1 MARLWRGMW
10 GSAAGR
16 WMVAGLVLALLVP
29 LGVSQ
34 GLGTALFGR
43 HADPFASGYHF
54 DGKVWRPN
62 KPQTAPAVG
71 GHPLA
76 ARRVT
81 AHGKGFKALGT
92 YRGKAPVWPKTGTAT
107 VRLTHAAK
115 TSAAKSTSSVKAPV
129 EAPVRTPAAK
139 PSASPTPSATS
150 SVTPSV
156 APSGAASAPPNTT
169 PNSAAST
176 SASGPAAST
185 PAPSDDPEANASP
198 QSSAPPTTAQEPVD
212 GPVKAA
218 GLPVWLA
225 PATTGKHAKTAKTAA
240 AAKVPQA
247 VDVSVA
253 SHKAAL
259 RAGANGM
266 LLTLTPTSG
275 STGGKVEV
283 VVDYAQLAK
292 AYGGGYGSRLELVQL
307 PSCVLT
313 TPQDAACQKRT
324 PVHFT
329 NRVGA
334 NELTATITLPG
345 TPSTMP
351 APHPTGSGLGSQ
363 LAYIAPM
370 STTTTDSST
379 TLAVTS
385 SASGSQG
392 DYSATSLNPAGAWK
406 TSPTGA
412 FTYSYPID
420 VPSGADG
427 SAPSVSLDYN
437 SQSQDGETSARNSQ
451 ASWAGDGWDY
461 EPGFVERSYRPCS
474 SLVDSDDKPILK
486 GSGDECWGGDNATLS
501 FGSHSGR
508 LVPDGVDSS
517 VTGEIKQWRLQ
528 GDDGTLVQELSGAPN
543 GLQDGIY
550 FRVLTTD
557 GTAAYF
563 GAEHAPSGTGGS
575 ATIPS
580 SPTDDSTGSA
590 WGVPVLH
597 PVSSDPCYNS
607 TDGKKSKCA
616 KQEGWRWNL
625 DFVVA
630 PSGSVQRYGYTGQTN
645 YYDLGGGQ
653 AASGSHGTLTSY
665 TRGGALT
672 SIRYGYTLADEKA
685 NRTPSAEVDFT
696 LAQRCQTTDTFT
708 DCSAGNLKDSTAT
721 HWPDVPWDLHC
732 DSTDTTTLAAD
743 ATSVPSNVCIV
754 PSPTFWTT
762 TRLQDITTDVH
773 VKDSSTDALKPV
785 DSYHLHQVY
794 SDAGGTVDPV
804 TGTSVDPKDA
814 GQLQAVMWLQTIQHT
829 GEDTYDN
836 GNSDIALNKVAFTG
850 TEIDNRV
857 NDASPSAPPL
867 YRPRIASVQTETGE
881 SIAVDY
887 NLDPCAGLTLTM
899 ADADTNTHSCFP
911 VYWTVAGA
919 SKPTADWFNL
929 TTVHAVTV
937 SDLTVAAQYKPDS
950 QNIPDGSEPQTT
962 RYTYSG
968 PAWHRDDSSLTDDH
982 YRTWGQFRGFK
993 TVTVETGTAPEPVT
1007 QTTTHYLQG
1016 MDGDYL
1022 ADGTRR
1028 SVSRTAT
1035 VGGSTVETVTDSD
1048 QLAGAVLQTDTY
1060 TKAGG
1065 TINAVSVNGPFTY
1078 TTTAH
1083 EAQTAW
1089 SSWNTDSDTGT
1100 KPVLSTLPDQTAHRI
1115 KTTQAHGYALLA
1127 DGTWRHTRSD
1137 STYDSQGRISTE
1149 DDHGDVGDTSQEKCT
1164 TFTYASPPTSNPMM
1178 LDYPDRT
1185 TAVAGACGTAVSATS
1200 LISDEEVYYTGDGTL
1215 SSLGTFG
1222 DLSSTGRPTATRVA
1236 DGFSN
1241 GTETWR
1247 TTQAVTYDGAG
1258 RVSATTDATGQT
1270 TTTAYSPAWSSSGNN
1285 TNPASYTTTNSQGW
1299 QVSTTLSPLR
1309 GLPTENVDANGRKTD
1324 MTYDALGRR
1333 TEVWLP
1339 GRDKSGGQSA
1349 DRTFTYSINPGA
1361 VAAPGGTI
1369 TQPGDPSSV
1378 TTHTLRDDGTYS
1390 TAVTIYDGMLQP
1402 RQTQSTALG
1411 DSSTGR
1417 IISDTFYD
1425 SHGWLTAKYAP
1436 YSEPT
1441 TNPSTTLYAANE
1453 NQVPAETTTTYDG
1466 EGRPT
1471 ASTLWHQAVKQ
1482 WSSTASYPGADE
1494 ATSTGPAGGRTTAT
1508 YQNALGQTT
1517 EAVVR
1522 NTGTT
1527 VTLAGGQIIPS
1538 GTSLTSNSVRLA
1550 MRADGSLV
1558 LSSLATGKT
1567 VKTLF
1572 AATSQSAGAYAK
1584 FTTDGNLAVYTP
1596 SGTQLWSTGLAATSD
1611 SVLKLQNDADLA
1623 VYDSAGTSIWSSG
1636 TAGQAAAADATTR
1649 YTYTPAGQIESVKD
1663 TAGNTWSYTYDL
1675 LGQKTSQTDPNTG
1688 TSTYDKY
1695 DTAGNLL
1702 QTTDPRG
1709 QVLSYHYDWDNRP
1722 TGEYAAAYATSP
1734 DTTKQLA
1741 AWTYDTLTKGHPTS
1755 ATRYVGGASG
1765 DAYTQK
1771 VTGYTTSYQPTGT
1784 TLTIPASD
1792 GFAAAGQSAPPSS
1805 GTVTYT
1811 LSSTYTDTIGLL
1823 NTTTYQADGN
1833 LPAEEIGYGYN
1844 QDGTLTGFGGFI
1856 SPVNTPSYL
1865 DDTRHDAFGR
1875 TIQANYGSDGQELAT
1890 YAQYDS
1896 TTGRLTQTSSMLQTQ
1911 TAALDVVDYRYNQA
1925 GAITAIDDLR
1935 DNTTHDTQC
1944 FAYDSFQRL
1953 TAAWTDTKGITS
1965 PGTATPGQV
1974 GGCATSRVQDASTVG
1989 GPDPYWQTYDYDL
2002 LGDRTGKVDHD
2013 TTGNALD
2020 DTTQTI
2026 SYPGVDGTTAA
2037 THPDQTGTETVSNP
2051 TLGTA
2056 TQTETHTDTG
2066 YTPNVNAGNAMD
2078 RKVSTVGPIVTG
2090 FTLSGGGKL
2099 CVDDATS
2106 STTPGNKVQVY
2117 TCNGTNAQKW
2127 SIGTDHTVRVLGMC
2141 LDTTGN
2147 ATTSGTK
2154 VVIDTCNGDA
2164 TQQWRMTTS
2173 GKLALV
2179 ANNNLCLTD
2188 PSASA
2193 TKGTQLTVS
2202 GCSSSG
2208 DVWTTIK
2215 AGPVLPGQQQD
2226 FTYDAEGRTHTVATT
2241 TGTHTDTSTYL
2252 YDADGGLLEQTA
2264 SVDGTAKTRILYL
2277 FGGTEQITLN
2287 VPAKT
2292 FTGLRHYDGPD
2303 GTLITRSSSG
2313 SVSYQMANTQGTA
2326 TTSVDAGSLAVTRRA
2341 FDPWGNPRGIQPSS
2355 WVAPDENHGFLG
2367 KPTDPSSGLDLLGAR
2382 NYDPTTGRFLTP
2394 DPLFEAGDPNQ
2405 MGGYAYAGDNPASMS
2420 DPTGLFG
2427 WGSIGNFVTGVLDG
2441 FIGDG
2446 LAGIWNMASS
2456 FGNHAAQGL
2465 ATGWNWAANRSGASW
2480 YAPHLNTHAHPFSTN
2495 HNHPFAHLFGAK
2507 TGATSYKAGN
2517 WTGFIGGVA
2526 VDGVGLA
2533 SKGVKAF
2540 RALKALRA
2548 AHDVEE
2554 GASGGN
2560 AAAKGLGDDGG
2571 GSPKGDADGGGS
2583 PKDGTGGGKSS
2594 KPHDLQDG
2602 SDAANQRAAEPDSP
2616 HVGSE
2621 GTKPRP
2627 KGCSFSPDT
2636 PVLMAHGKTK
2646 PIGEIR
2652 TGDKVESASPKTGKH
2667 QGARTVQHVW
2677 INHDHDLLDVTIRT
2691 EGGDTATLHTT
2702 SNHPFWDDTTHTWVP
2717 AGKLR
2722 PGHALNTAHNRHA
2735 HVVALR
2741 VTRGSADRWNL
2752 TVRQLHTFYVLAGAT
2767 PVLVHNTCGE
2777 GEIDYGTVDA
2787 AQRRSGVVA
2796 IVTKEMLGTGTKA
2809 VRRIKPPGFVSGAN
2823 GDARGHLL
2831 PQALGGLG
2839 TVEAN
2844 FVRTTAAIDNGP
2856 MRTFEESIAKYLND
2870 ADDGHVIMY
2879 SGTPHYNPG
2888 DNVPFAV
2895 TIEAFDDT
2903 GWSVRQTFHQ

>member
-1 MARLWRGMW
+1 M
-10 GSAAGR
+10 
-16 WMVAGLVLALLVP
+16 VLALLVP
-29 LGVSQ
+29 LGISQ
-34 GLGTALFGR
+34 GLGTGLFAQ
-43 HADPFASGYHF
+43 HIDPFASGYHF

-62 KPQTAPAVG
+62 KPQTAPPVS
-71 GHPLA
+71 GHALT
-76 ARRVT
+76 ARQVT
-81 AHGKGFKALGT
+81 PRGKHVKPLGT
-92 YRGKAPVWPKTGTAT
+92 YRGKAPVWPKAGTAT
-107 VRLTHAAK
+107 VRLTHADR
-115 TSAAKSTSSVKAPV
+115 TSAGTVTKTPDKAPAGAPTEAPSKTPAGTSTAKS
-129 EAPVRTPAAK
+129 
-139 PSASPTPSATS
+139 SASPTS
-150 SVTPSV
+150 SVTPSGT
-156 APSGAASAPPNTT
+156 ASASPGASSGASASATSGANP
-169 PNSAAST
+169 
-176 SASGPAAST
+176 SASASS
-185 PAPSDDPEANASP
+185 PAPSADAGAGAAP
-198 QSSAPPTTAQEPVD
+198 QSSVTPQSAQMPVE

-225 PATTGKHAKTAKTAA
+225 PAKTGGHAKTGGQARKAA
-240 AAKVPQA
+240 AAGVPRA

-266 LLTLTPTSG
+266 LLTLRPAGG
-275 STGGKVEV
+275 SAGGKVEV

-324 PVHFT
+324 PVRFT

-334 NELTATITLPG
+334 NQLTATVTLPG
-345 TPSTMP
+345 APS
-351 APHPTGSGLGSQ
+351 APSSSAAASGEGGLGSQ
-363 LAYIAPM
+363 LGSLAPM
-370 STTTTDSST
+370 STTSTSSST

-385 SASGSQG
+385 STSGSQG

-406 TSPTGA
+406 TSPSGA

-427 SAPSVSLDYN
+427 SAPAVSLGYD

-451 ASWAGDGWDY
+451 ASWVGDGWSY
-461 EPGFVERSYRPCS
+461 EPGFVERSYRSCG
-474 SLVDSDDKPILK
+474 SLVDSSDKLILK
-486 GSGDECWGGDNATLS
+486 GSGDECWGGDNAILS

-543 GLQDGIY
+543 GLQDGLY

-580 SPTDDSTGSA
+580 SPADSSTASA

-597 PVSSDPCYNS
+597 PVSGDPCYNS

-616 KQEGWRWNL
+616 KPEGWRWNL

-630 PSGSVQRYGYTGQTN
+630 PSGSVQRYGYARQSN

-685 NRTPSAEVDFT
+685 GRKPSAEVDFT
-696 LAQRCQTTDTFT
+696 PAQRCQTTSTFT

-732 DSTDTTTLAAD
+732 DSTDTTVLASD

-754 PSPTFWTT
+754 PAPTFWTT
-762 TRLQDITTDVH
+762 TRLSDITTKVH
-773 VKDSSTDALKPV
+773 VKDSSTDAMEPV

-814 GQLQAVMWLQTIQHT
+814 GQLQAVMWLQTVQHT
-829 GEDTYDN
+829 GKDTYGN

-887 NLDPCAGLTLTM
+887 NLNPCAGLTLTM
-899 ADADTNTHSCFP
+899 ADADTNTHSCYP

-929 TTVHAVTV
+929 TTVREVTV

-950 QNIPDGSEPQTT
+950 QNIPAGSEPQTT

-968 PAWHRDDSSLTDDH
+968 PAWHRNDSSLTDDQ
-982 YRTWGQFRGFK
+982 YRTWDQFRGFK
-993 TVTVETGTAPEPVT
+993 TVTVQTGTAPEPVT

-1028 SVSRTAT
+1028 SVTRTAT
-1035 VGGSTVETVTDSD
+1035 VGGSTVETVTDSA
-1048 QLAGAVLQTDTY
+1048 QLAGTVLDTDTY

-1065 TINAVSVNGPFTY
+1065 TINAVSVNGPFTF

-1083 EAQTAW
+1083 AAQTAW
-1089 SSWNTDSDTGT
+1089 SSWNTTDNTGT
-1100 KPVLSTLPDQTAHRI
+1100 KPALSTLPDQAAYRM
-1115 KTTQAHGYALLA
+1115 KTSRTDGYALLT
-1127 DGTWRHTRSD
+1127 DGTWRHTRTD
-1137 STYDSQGRISTE
+1137 STYDSQGRPSTV
-1149 DDHGDVGDTSQEKCT
+1149 DAHGDVSDTSQEKCT
-1164 TFTYASPPTSNPMM
+1164 TTTYASPPSANPMM

-1200 LISDEEVYYTGDGTL
+1200 LIADQKVYYTGDGTL
-1215 SSLGTFG
+1215 SNLGTFG
-1222 DLSSTGRPTATRVA
+1222 ALSSTGRPTATQVA
-1236 DGFSN
+1236 DGFTS
-1241 GTETWR
+1241 GAETWR
-1247 TTQAVTYDGAG
+1247 TTQAVKYDGAG

-1270 TTTAYSPAWSSSGNN
+1270 TTTAYSPAWSSAGGN
-1285 TNPASYTTTNSQGW
+1285 TNPTSYTTTNSQGW

-1309 GLPTENVDANGRKTD
+1309 GLPTEDVDVNGRKTD

-1333 TEVWLP
+1333 TAVWLP
-1339 GRDKSGGQSA
+1339 GRDKSAGQSA
-1349 DRTFTYSINPGA
+1349 DKTFLYSIDPGA

-1369 TQPGDPSSV
+1369 TQPGAPSSV
-1378 TTHTLRDDGTYS
+1378 TTHTLREDGTYS
-1390 TAVTIYDGMLQP
+1390 TSVTIYDGMLQP
-1402 RQTQSTALG
+1402 RQTQTPALG

-1425 SHGWLTAKYAP
+1425 SHGWLAATYAP

-1441 TNPSTTLYAANE
+1441 TDPSTTLYAANE
-1453 NQVPAETTTTYDG
+1453 NQIPAETTTTYDG
-1466 EGRPT
+1466 QGRPT

-1482 WSSTASYPGADE
+1482 WSTTTSYPGADE
-1494 ATSTGPAGGRTTAT
+1494 ATSTGPAGGRTIVT
-1508 YQNALGQTT
+1508 YKNALGQTT
-1517 EAVVR
+1517 KSVVR
-1522 NTGTT
+1522 NTGST
-1527 VTLAGGQIIPS
+1527 VTLTGGQIIPS
-1538 GTSLTSNSVRLA
+1538 GTSLTSDSTRLE

-1558 LSSLATGKT
+1558 LSSLATNKT
-1567 VKTLF
+1567 LKTLF
-1572 AATSQSAGAYAK
+1572 AATSTSAGAYAK
-1584 FTTDGNLAVYTP
+1584 FTTDGNLAVYSP
-1596 SGTQLWSTGLAATSD
+1596 SGTQLWSTGLAATSG

-1623 VYDSAGTSIWSSG
+1623 VYNSAGTSLWSSG
-1636 TAGQAAAADATTR
+1636 TAGQATAADASTR
-1649 YTYTPAGQIESVKD
+1649 YTYTTAGQTSTVKD
-1663 TAGNTWSYTYDL
+1663 SAGNTWSYSYNL
-1675 LGQKTSQTDPNTG
+1675 LGQLTSQSDPNTG
-1688 TSTYDKY
+1688 TTTYDKY

-1702 QTTDPRG
+1702 QFTDPRG
-1709 QVLSYHYDWDNRP
+1709 QVLSYHYDWDNRK
-1722 TGEYAAAYATSP
+1722 TAEYASAYASSP
-1734 DTTKQLA
+1734 DAAKQLA
-1741 AWTYDTLTKGHPTS
+1741 AWSYDTLAKGYPTS
-1755 ATRYVGGASG
+1755 GTRYVGGASG
-1765 DAYTQK
+1765 KAYTQA
-1771 VTGYTTSYQPTGT
+1771 VTGYNTAYQPTGS

-1811 LSSTYTDTIGLL
+1811 LSSSYTPTIGLL

-1856 SPVNTPSYL
+1856 TPVNTPSYL

-1875 TIQANYGSDGQELAT
+1875 TTQANYGPNGQELAT

-1911 TAALDVVDYRYNQA
+1911 TSALDVVDYRYNQA
-1925 GAITAIDDLR
+1925 GEITAIDDLR

-1944 FAYDSFQRL
+1944 FSYDSFQRL
-1953 TAAWTDTKGITS
+1953 TAAWTDTKGITN

-1974 GGCATSRVQDASTVG
+1974 GGCTTSRVQDASTTVG
-1989 GPDPYWQTYDYDL
+1989 GPAPYWQTYSYDL

-2013 TTGNALD
+2013 TTGNALAN
-2020 DTTQTI
+2020 TTQAIT
-2026 SYPGVDGTTAA
+2026 YPGTDGTTAA
-2037 THPDQTGTETVSNP
+2037 THPDQTGTETVTNP

-2066 YTPNVNAGNAMD
+2066 YSPNVNAGNAMD
-2078 RKVSTVGPIVTG
+2078 RKVTTVGPIVTA
-2090 FTLSGGGKL
+2090 FTLSSGGKL
-2099 CVDDATS
+2099 CVDDALS
-2106 STTPGNKVQVY
+2106 ATTPGNKVQVY
-2117 TCNGTNAQKW
+2117 TCNGTSAQKW
-2127 SIGTDHTVRVLGMC
+2127 SIGTDHTVRVHGMC

-2154 VVIDTCNGDA
+2154 VVIDTCNGDP
-2164 TQQWRMTTS
+2164 TQQWRTTTS
-2173 GKLALV
+2173 GKLALA

-2226 FTYDAEGRTHTVATT
+2226 FTYDAEGHTATVATT
-2241 TGTHTDTSTYL
+2241 QGTHTHTSTYL

-2264 SVDGTAKTRILYL
+2264 SVDGSPRTRVLYL
-2277 FGGTEQITLN
+2277 FGGAEQITLD
-2287 VPAKT
+2287 VRAKT
-2292 FTGLRHYDGPD
+2292 FTGLRFYTGPD
-2303 GTLITRSSSG
+2303 GTRITRSSTG
-2313 SVSYQMANTQGTA
+2313 SVNYEMATTQGTA
-2326 TTSVDAGSLAVTRRA
+2326 TTAVDAGSLAVTRRA
-2341 FDPWGNPRGIQPSS
+2341 YDPWGNPRGTQPST

-2405 MGGYAYAGDNPASMS
+2405 MGGYTYAGDNPVSLS

-2427 WGSIGNFVTGVLDG
+2427 WGSIGHFLTGVLDG
-2441 FIGDG
+2441 FAGDAFTSFWNLGSAFGNHVADG
-2446 LAGIWNMASS
+2446 LAM
-2456 FGNHAAQGL
+2456 
-2465 ATGWNWAANRSGASW
+2465 GWNWSVNRSGSSW
-2480 YAPHLNTHAHPFSTN
+2480 GLPHLNTHAHPFRTN
-2495 HNHPFAHLFGAK
+2495 HNHPFAHLFGVK
-2507 TGATSYKAGN
+2507 TNSTSYKAGN
-2517 WTGFIGGVA
+2517 WTGFVGGFVA
-2526 VDGVGLA
+2526 DGVGVA
-2533 SKGVKAF
+2533 SKGVEAY

-2548 AHDVEE
+2548 ARDVEE
-2554 GASGGN
+2554 GVSGGN
-2560 AAAKGLGDDGG
+2560 AAAKGLGHDGG
-2571 GSPKGDADGGGS
+2571 GTPKGPKGDSGG
-2583 PKDGTGGGKSS
+2583 GGGKSGG
-2594 KPHDLQDG
+2594 KPRDLQDG
-2602 SDAANQRAAEPDSP
+2602 SAAANRHAAEPDSP

-2646 PIGEIR
+2646 PIGKIK

-2667 QGARTVQHVW
+2667 QGPRTVQHVW
-2677 INHDHDLLDVTIRT
+2677 INHDHDLVDVTIRT
-2691 EGGDTATLHTT
+2691 EDGRKATLHTT
-2702 SNHPFWDDTTHTWVP
+2702 ANHPFWDDTTHTWVP
-2717 AGKLR
+2717 AGKLHR
-2722 PGHALNTAHNRHA
+2722 GDALNTADNGHA
-2735 HVVALR
+2735 HVVTLHA
-2741 VTRGSADRWNL
+2741 TPGAANRWNL
-2752 TVRQLHTFYVLAGAT
+2752 TVQQLHTYYVVPGGV
-2767 PVLVHNTCGE
+2767 PVLVHNTCGPVFRGTTKGYGGSPGVQRAGVTPTSSDPGVATIFATHSE
-2777 GEIDYGTVDA
+2777 QYGADAVVQIAMPEDVAGVESLPGYIAREAEVQLDMPPTEFAGRASIEIPVSHARAILGRMGIGIPRDIGIDDLNPTLEFTPKLTPEQISQFVEEAKNYG
-2787 AQRRSGVVA
+2787 S
-2796 IVTKEMLGTGTKA
+2796 
-2809 VRRIKPPGFVSGAN
+2809 
-2823 GDARGHLL
+2823 
-2831 PQALGGLG
+2831 
-2839 TVEAN
+2839 
-2844 FVRTTAAIDNGP
+2844 
-2856 MRTFEESIAKYLND
+2856 
-2870 ADDGHVIMY
+2870 
-2879 SGTPHYNPG
+2879 
-2888 DNVPFAV
+2888 
-2895 TIEAFDDT
+2895 
-2903 GWSVRQTFHQ
+2903 